1 MKEFKVEQK
10 SIRID
15 KFVSDLEKDIS
26 RTTIQRM
33 IDEGNILVNGKTV
46 RTSYKVAFGDIITIN
61 QEEPKEMDILPQK
74 MPLDIIYED
83 DDILIIN
90 KEKGIVVH
98 PGARKSRLYTSKCCD
113 GKMQRQFIWNRW

>member
-1 MKEFKVEQK
+1 MKKYQVKEEQK
-10 SIRID
+10 NIRID
-15 KFVSDLEKDIS
+15 KLVSNLEKDIS

-33 IDEGNILVNGKTV
+33 IEEGNILVNGKVV
-46 RTSYKVAFGDIITIN
+46 RTSYKVISGDTVTIS
-61 QEEPKEMDILPQK
+61 EEKPKEIDILPQE

-98 PGARKSRLYTSKCCD
+98 PGARKSR
-113 GKMQRQFIWNRW
+113 

>member
-1 MKEFKVEQK
+1 MKKYQVKEEQK
-10 SIRID
+10 NIRID
-15 KFVSDLEKDIS
+15 KLISQLEKDIS

-33 IDEGNILVNGKTV
+33 IDEGNVLVNGKIV
-46 RTSYKVAFGDIITIN
+46 RVSYKVVCGDVITVD
-61 QEEPKEMDILPQK
+61 EEKPKEIDILPQE

-98 PGARKSRLYTSKCCD
+98 PGARKPR
-113 GKMQRQFIWNRW
+113 

>member
-1 MKEFKVEQK
+1 MKEYKVKEEQK
-10 SIRID
+10 NIRID
-15 KFVSDLEKDIS
+15 KLISDLEKNIS

-33 IDEGNILVNGKTV
+33 IDEGNILVNGRIV
-46 RTSYKVAFGDIITIN
+46 RTSYKVVCGDIITMK
-61 QEEPKEMDILPQK
+61 QEKPKETDILPQE

-98 PGARKSRLYTSKCCD
+98 PGARKPR
-113 GKMQRQFIWNRW
+113 

>member
-1 MKEFKVEQK
+1 MKKYQVKEEQK
-10 SIRID
+10 NIRID
-15 KFVSDLEKDIS
+15 KLVSNLEKDIS

-33 IDEGNILVNGKTV
+33 IEEGNILVNGKV
-46 RTSYKVAFGDIITIN
+46 IRTSYKVISGDTVTIS
-61 QEEPKEMDILPQK
+61 EEKPKEIDILPQE

-98 PGARKSRLYTSKCCD
+98 PGARKSR
-113 GKMQRQFIWNRW
+113 